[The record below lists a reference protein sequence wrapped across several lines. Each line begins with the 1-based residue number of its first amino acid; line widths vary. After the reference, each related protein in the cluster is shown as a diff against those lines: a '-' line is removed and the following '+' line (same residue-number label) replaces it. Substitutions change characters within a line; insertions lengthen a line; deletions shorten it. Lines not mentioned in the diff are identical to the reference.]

1 MKEILKFIEQKKQ
14 DFVKLPLFKFMQDKS
29 IDPKQRLSFA
39 PCLVP
44 LAMGFGE
51 LCNIAFR
58 QEPTTNK
65 IQELINKHTYEEHFH
80 WQWLLEDIGKLGLDD
95 SLRLTDAINLMWAEE
110 TKKNRA
116 VCSFLGQYNFH
127 ADPVLR
133 LVLIEVS
140 EVTANVFFSITKTV
154 AEELQKNTGQE
165 YRYFGMCHLNVENT
179 HTLGKKDAVVF
190 LESIEITEE
199 TREKAFELVKLAFEA
214 YTEAMNELLAYA
226 KKQENSKLLQ
236 VA

>member
-1 MKEILKFIEQKKQ
+1 MKEVLDFIEQKKQ
-14 DFVKLPLFKFMQDKS
+14 DFAKLPLFKFMQDKS

-51 LCNIAFR
+51 LCNTAFR

-80 WQWLLEDIGKLGLDD
+80 WQWLLEDIEKLGLDD
-95 SLRLTDAINLMWAEE
+95 SSPLTNAIKLMWAEE

-116 VCSFLGQYNFH
+116 VCSFLWQYNFQ
-127 ADPVLR
+127 ADPVFR

-140 EVTANVFFSITKTV
+140 EVTANVFFSITETV

-165 YRYFGMCHLNVENT
+165 YRYFGMSHLNVENT
-179 HTLGKKDAVVF
+179 HTVHKKDAVLF

-199 TREKAFELVKLAFEA
+199 TREKLFELVKLAFEA

-226 KKQENSKLLQ
+226 KKQENSKILQ
-236 VA
+236 LA